1 MEELNRLILHPDFDK
16 TIQELSDRNVF
27 LPNYGDE
34 DEPHVLN
41 FTTTGQLIANIEEIQ
56 PYELNAKNGCN
67 KVSEYLYSAY
77 DESIMKFMALEGE
90 ENRDAEWERLLSV

>member
-27 LPNYGDE
+27 LPNGDE
-34 DEPHVLN
+34 DAPHVIA
-41 FTTTGQLIANIEEIQ
+41 QLIANIEEIQ
-56 PYELNAKNGCN
+56 PYKLNAKNGCN

-77 DESIMKFMALEGE
+77 DESIMKFMAIIYGH
-90 ENRDAEWERLLSV
+90 RRRRK

>member
-27 LPNYGDE
+27 LPNYGDV

-41 FTTTGQLIANIEEIQ
+41 FTTTGQLITNIEEIQ

-77 DESIMKFMALEGE
+77 DESIMKFMAL
-90 ENRDAEWERLLSV
+90 